1 MKKYSR
7 ILLFSNSVFN
17 FSLSLLGILTCSAM
31 FSLRSFAQS
40 QPPPPQPSHSQH
52 YVRGFN
58 IIESA
63 NFLFDAKDDRKTE
76 AQAAVDKAKLLGANH
91 IIINLKAT
99 MTGPRSN
106 EVIPSTAPA
115 ERNNEKQRLARLIRY
130 IKAQGMTVGLRPIFF
145 VLGPNGEFP
154 YNEVLSDGT
163 VKTWWHGNIQPGD
176 PNRWFES
183 FKVFLDL
190 YLPIASILKVEEFTL
205 AAELYS
211 MTVGI
216 EDQWKEYPYGFPG
229 RWLQLLRYVRAKL
242 PQSRLMYDVNFTD
255 DRVSSDGFGV
265 TGGELERWRYRIVD
279 LADRTDPQEREI
291 WVDLTT
297 FWSELDAI
305 GIDVYRSLA
314 SRSQEIPKE
323 TPALVSL
330 LKQRTDSFAT
340 QMDNILSEISLTLS
354 IEKPIIFKELG
365 FRSVELGF
373 IDPFAYAGSGKV
385 SIQHQAAAFEAYFAS
400 FWEPNWSWFHGLNFW
415 EISLDPSKEG
425 PNDIGFSP
433 VGKRESEDVVLRH
446 FKK

>member
-1 MKKYSR
+1 MKN
-7 ILLFSNSVFN
+7 ILFLM
-17 FSLSLLGILTCSAM
+17 LMPLWGEAHT
-31 FSLRSFAQS
+31 QG
-40 QPPPPQPSHSQH
+40 

-63 NFLFDAKDDRKTE
+63 NFLFDASVDKKTD
-76 AQAAVDKAKLLGANH
+76 AQVSVDKAKGLGANH

-99 MTGPRSN
+99 MTGPHSN
-106 EVIPSTAPA
+106 EVIPSTPPS

-130 IKAQGMTVGLRPIFF
+130 IKSQGMTVGLRPIFF
-145 VLGPNGEFP
+145 VVGPNGEFP
-154 YNEVLSDGT
+154 YSEVQSDGT
-163 VKTWWHGNIQPGD
+163 VKIWWHGNIQPAD

-183 FKVFLDL
+183 FKVYLDL
-190 YLPIASILKVEEFTL
+190 YLPLAGILKVEEFTL

-216 EDQWKEYPYGFPG
+216 EDQWSEFPYGFPG
-229 RWLQLLRYVRAKL
+229 RWLQLLRYVRSKL
-242 PQSRLMYDVNFTD
+242 PNSRLMYDINFTD
-255 DRVSSDGFGV
+255 DKVSSDGFGT

-279 LADRTDPQEREI
+279 LAGRTDPLERAI
-291 WVDLTT
+291 WTDLTT

-314 SRSQEIPKE
+314 SRNQVIPSE

-354 IEKPIIFKELG
+354 VEKPIIFKELG

-385 SIQHQAAAFEAYFAS
+385 SIQHQAAAYKAYFQS
-400 FWEPNWSWFHGLNFW
+400 FWESNWSWFQGLNFW
-415 EISLDPSKEG
+415 EISLDPTKEG
-425 PNDIGFSP
+425 PQDNGFSP
-433 VGKRESEDVVLRH
+433 VGKTESEDVVIKY